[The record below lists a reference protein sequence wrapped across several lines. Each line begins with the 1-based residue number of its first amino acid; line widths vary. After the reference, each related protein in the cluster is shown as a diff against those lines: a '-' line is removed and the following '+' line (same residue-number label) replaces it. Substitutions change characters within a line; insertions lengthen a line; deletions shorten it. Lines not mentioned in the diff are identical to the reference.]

1 MEDRIRTEAGKRSV
15 PINDL
20 RQKLMMERLLAR
32 LFATPDAPWLLKGGY
47 AMDLRYRPNAR
58 TTRDLDL
65 SASADDSE
73 FTARLETLRE
83 RLQEAAAIDTG
94 DYLVFR
100 IGASRGELPGPPL
113 GGCRFPVIA
122 LLSGKQYAKFHIDAG
137 FGDAVT
143 GEPETLTG
151 EDFFDFAGLLPA
163 QAIAISKAQQFAE
176 KIHALTY
183 PWTDRINTRV
193 KDLVD
198 LLVFVDRGELEP
210 VRVQVA
216 VSATFDVRKT
226 HPIPIR
232 LPDAPESW
240 KREFAAIANEAGL
253 SVTDPAAAM
262 TVLRDYWDSQG
273 IAV

>member
-1 MEDRIRTEAGKRSV
+1 MNKHYGTAAGFRQALEDRIRTEAGKRSV

-122 LLSGKQYAKFHIDAG
+122 LLSGKEYARFRIDAG

-176 KIHALTY
+176 
-183 PWTDRINTRV
+183 
-193 KDLVD
+193 
-198 LLVFVDRGELEP
+198 
-210 VRVQVA
+210 
-216 VSATFDVRKT
+216 
-226 HPIPIR
+226 
-232 LPDAPESW
+232 
-240 KREFAAIANEAGL
+240 
-253 SVTDPAAAM
+253 
-262 TVLRDYWDSQG
+262 
-273 IAV
+273 